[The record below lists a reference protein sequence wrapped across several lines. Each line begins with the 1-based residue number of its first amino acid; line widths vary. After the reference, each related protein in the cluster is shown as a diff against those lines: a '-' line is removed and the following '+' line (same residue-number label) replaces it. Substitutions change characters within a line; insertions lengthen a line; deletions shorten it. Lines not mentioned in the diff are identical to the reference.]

1 MAHVGQFPALV
12 AALDGLLLREAQ
24 SADVELVVERGRLE
38 WSPFLRQQ
46 RVSRSGV
53 PDDDRRGRAQDG
65 EVVFGVALQVLLPER
80 LSDLR
85 VRGHEDPGSRAAGA
99 GAPRPVAARDLA
111 ALFQLRRLPPEV
123 TGGCARLL
131 GVPIRRAPRA
141 ARPLG
146 EA

>member
-1 MAHVGQFPALV
+1 MAHVGQLPALV

-99 GAPRPVAARDLA
+99 CAPRPVAARDLA
-111 ALFQLRRLPPEV
+111 GLAPLRRLLADAP
-123 TGGCARLL
+123 GAASRLR
-131 GVPIRRAPRA
+131 GVPIRPE
-141 ARPLG
+141 LG
-146 EA
+146 PA